1 MPNTWP
7 GMPLALPSV
16 DDNATMAFVS
26 STALTASTHQ
36 HAVCG
41 VVPKSGTITGIG
53 FRFAAVTKGV
63 TTALTLA
70 LEDTS
75 LSAGPPAQPDGT
87 QDQTAAIGNSDIVAN
102 TWKTI
107 TLASN
112 RTVTQGDL
120 LSVVWEYSTFNTGD
134 SIAFSHW
141 QTSTGAGPMP
151 QESGASHYNG
161 STWAI
166 LAALPNIVLVYSDG
180 TFATLTGCSPA
191 ESLTSTAFNSGTATN
206 LRGNLWIPH
215 ADMTLRG
222 LIGYY
227 QVSGNADLVIY
238 DSGFNELRSVTIDL
252 NTVRSNALRM
262 YQAIF
267 SSDLDVTGGSTY
279 YLMLRPAGTNVTMV
293 TIGVNTAAHLQATF
307 YGDQLYGAYRT
318 SGGSWSTNTAE
329 QNPIGVIASKIG
341 STGGGGSVA
350 LPVARVI

>member
-1 MPNTWP
+1 
-7 GMPLALPSV
+7 MPLALPPV

-53 FRFAAVTKGV
+53 FRFGAITKGG
-63 TTALTLA
+63 TTALTLS
-70 LEDTS
+70 LQDTS
-75 LSAGPPAQPDGT
+75 LTAGPPAQPDGA
-87 QDQTAAIGNSDIVAN
+87 QDQTATIGNADIVAN

-107 TLASN
+107 TLSSN

-120 LSVVWEYSTFNTGD
+120 LSVVWEFSTFNASD

-141 QTSTGAGPMP
+141 QAASGAGPMP

-161 STWAI
+161 TTWTI
-166 LAALPNIVLVYSDG
+166 LAAIPNLVLVYNDG
-180 TFATLTGCSPA
+180 TFATMTGCSPA
-191 ESLTSTAFNSGTATN
+191 ESLTSTSFNSGTATN
-206 LRGNLWIPH
+206 LRGNLWIP
-215 ADMTLRG
+215 ACDMTIRG
-222 LIGYY
+222 LVAFY
-227 QVSGNADLVIY
+227 QPAGNADLVVY
-238 DSGFNELRSVTIDL
+238 NSAFTELRSVTIDS

-267 SSDLDVTGGSTY
+267 SSDLDVSGGSTY
-279 YLMLRPAGTNVTMV
+279 YLMLRPAATNVTMV

-318 SGGSWSTNTAE
+318 SGGTWSTNTAE
-329 QNPIGVIASKIG
+329 QNPIGVIVSKIG
-341 STGGGGSVA
+341 STGSGGGSVA

>member
-1 MPNTWP
+1 
-7 GMPLALPSV
+7 MPLALPPV
-16 DDNATMAFVS
+16 DDNATMAFLS

-53 FRFAAVTKGV
+53 FRFAAVTKGG

-75 LSAGPPAQPDGT
+75 TTAGPPAQPDGT
-87 QDQTAAIGNSDIVAN
+87 QDQTAAIGNADIVAN

-107 TLASN
+107 TLDSN

-151 QESGASHYNG
+151 QEAGASHYNG
-161 STWAI
+161 STWAVLQAI
-166 LAALPNIVLVYSDG
+166 PNLILVYNDG
-180 TFATLTGCSPA
+180 TFATLSGCSPA

-215 ADMTLRG
+215 CDMTLRG
-222 LIGYY
+222 IISYY
-227 QVSGNADLVIY
+227 QASGNADLVIY
-238 DSGFNELRSVTIDL
+238 DSGFSELRSVTIDA

-262 YQAIF
+262 YSAIF

-279 YLMLRPAGTNVTMV
+279 YLMLRPAGTNSTIV
-293 TIGVNTAAHLQATF
+293 TIGVNAAGHLQGTF

-329 QNPIGVIASKIG
+329 QNPIGVIVSKIG
-341 STGGGGSVA
+341 STGGGGGG
-350 LPVARVI
+350 LVIHPGMTGGMRG

>member
-1 MPNTWP
+1 
-7 GMPLALPSV
+7 MPLALPTV

-26 STALTASTHQ
+26 STALTASNHE
-36 HAVCG
+36 HAVVG
-41 VVPKSGTITGIG
+41 MVPKSGTITGVG
-53 FRFAAVTKGV
+53 FRFAAVTKVGSPTLVMSLQDV
-63 TTALTLA
+63 T
-70 LEDTS
+70 
-75 LSAGPPAQPDGT
+75 LSAGPPGQPDGT
-87 QDQTAAIGNSDIVAN
+87 QDQTATIATGDVVAN

-107 TLASN
+107 TLGTN

-120 LSVVWEYSTFNTGD
+120 LAVVWDYGTFTTGD

-166 LAALPNIVLVYSDG
+166 LQAIPNIVLAYNDG

-191 ESLTSTAFNSGTATN
+191 ESLTSTSFNSGTATN

-215 ADMTLRG
+215 SDMTIRG
-222 LIGYY
+222 IVGYY
-227 QVSGNADLVIY
+227 QPSGNADLVIY
-238 DSGFNELRSVTIDL
+238 NSAFTELRSVTIDA

-318 SGGSWSTNTAE
+318 SGGTWSTNTAE
-329 QNPIGVIASKIG
+329 QNPIGVIQSKIG
-341 STGGGGSVA
+341 STGSGAGG
-350 LPVARVI
+350 LVIHPGMTGGMRG